1 MRTALRNT
9 SEVFHYWANQVQTE
23 GRAASV
29 FFDGAKVYSYGRHFC
44 IARILPSGVVAFTER
59 AYSITT
65 SKHKSE
71 ARNAARGRTLVYC
84 RDPGDSAREN
94 VNHARREIRDA
105 LTASTRKGTRYTTRD
120 AHKARALR
128 IAENANAY
136 LSALPED
143 ERAGILP
150 IDTTDL
156 EQVRANLDA
165 IEAAEQR
172 IREEQHAAHLADLQA
187 SLVEWRAHAIHTRTG
202 LYDLPVA
209 LRLSLEATE
218 VQTSHGASIPI
229 ADALKLW
236 GRIETVRAVGLDYGT
251 PSGTPIGAYSLTK
264 IRRDGSLVV
273 GCHDIAYS
281 EVSGIA
287 NELRARGLL

>member
-9 SEVFHYWANQVQTE
+9 SEVFHYWANQVQAE

-59 AYSITT
+59 TYSMTT
-65 SKHKSE
+65 AKHKSE
-71 ARNAARGRTLVYC
+71 ARNAARHRTLVYC

-105 LTASTRKGTRYTTRD
+105 LTASTRKGTRHTTRD

-156 EQVRANLDA
+156 EQVRASLDA

-172 IREEQHAAHLADLQA
+172 IREEKRQS
-187 SLVEWRAHAIHTRTG
+187 SLVEWRAHAIHTRIG
-202 LYDLPVA
+202 LYSLPVA

-236 GRIETVRAVGLDYGT
+236 PIIERVRQGGRDFEPGT
-251 PSGTPIGAYSLTK
+251 PVGAYSLTK